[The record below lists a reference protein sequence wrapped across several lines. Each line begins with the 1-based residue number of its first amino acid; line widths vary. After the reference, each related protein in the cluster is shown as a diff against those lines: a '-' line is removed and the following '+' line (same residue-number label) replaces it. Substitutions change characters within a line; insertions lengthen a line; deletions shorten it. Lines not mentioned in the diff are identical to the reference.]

1 LFEEIDIV
9 GAGVVVLVEDVVAD
23 LLDVGEEVLDPV

>member
-9 GAGVVVLVEDVVAD
+9 GAGVVVLAEDVVAD

>member
-23 LLDVGEEVLDPV
+23 LLDVGEEVLDLV